1 MMEEPY
7 FLKNKKWYSEYYD
20 NKGHLRYNLADKA
33 PKEVIESYAKYYKTL
48 MYAEKHDIDL

>member
-7 FLKNKKWYSEYYD
+7 FLKNKKWYSEYYY

-33 PKEVIESYAKYYKTL
+33 PKEAIESYAKYYKTL